1 MAFFIVFFNIFV
13 ANIKIYSYKL
23 FISLLRNFFVL
34 MYMTRESIFLQKN
47 IVIKRRT
54 AGTRPAQQGQTHGG
68 TLT

>member
-1 MAFFIVFFNIFV
+1 
-13 ANIKIYSYKL
+13 
-23 FISLLRNFFVL
+23 
-34 MYMTRESIFLQKN
+34 MTRESIFLQKN